1 MLIAARIVQG
11 AGAALMNPATL
22 SIIAATFPP
31 KERGMAIGIWAG
43 TAALALAIGPL
54 VGGLLTEHLSWHWIF
69 FVNIPVGVVA
79 IAASFLLIEES
90 RDETHESL
98 DLPGLGT
105 SALGLFALTYGLI
118 EANTYGWTS
127 ARIVGSFVV
136 AVVSLA
142 SFVQIERRRRAP
154 MLDLTLFRSGT
165 YAGANVAMLLVAL
178 AMFGVFFFVS
188 LYMQNVLG
196 YSAVQAGAAFL
207 PMTVLI
213 ILVAPFAGKAS
224 DKYGSRWLMTIG
236 MVLLGVQLLYL
247 SQLGA
252 DASFWNLLPGFLV
265 GGLGMAMTMTPTAA
279 AATRAVP
286 VEKSGVGLGRAE
298 RDAAGRRF
306 GRDRADGRDRRGRR
320 RAAVPASRASWRASS
335 ERSSSRHSSRS
346 PARSSPSR
354 SCGRRRRPR
363 SPRRRWRSQPEHAR
377 EDPPAGRRTPAGDR
391 RGGDAVFFDGSYS
404 GATTADIAREAG
416 VSEPILY
423 RHFAIEAGALLR
435 VSRRGV
441 APVARSVRREGR
453 QLRRAAAD
461 RCRRPGEMAL
471 RLRETAHVLPPN
483 LWIQALTEA
492 GEDAEIARYLRRHM
506 RDVHDFM
513 ADGDSPIQA
522 AGGIAA
528 DRDPDAE
535 AWIFLAG
542 ILLLSFADRLGGLL
556 DDDDFAAIAAQ
567 RIRWLS
573 GAG

>member
-1 MLIAARIVQG
+1 M
-11 AGAALMNPATL
+11 
-22 SIIAATFPP
+22 
-31 KERGMAIGIWAG
+31 
-43 TAALALAIGPL
+43 
-54 VGGLLTEHLSWHWIF
+54 
-69 FVNIPVGVVA
+69 
-79 IAASFLLIEES
+79 
-90 RDETHESL
+90 
-98 DLPGLGT
+98 
-105 SALGLFALTYGLI
+105 FALTYGLI

-142 SFVQIERRRRAP
+142 SFVQIERRRRSP
-154 MLDLTLFRSGT
+154 MLDLTLFRSST
-165 YAGANVAMLLVAL
+165 YVGANVAMLLVAL

-188 LYMQNVLG
+188 LYMQNMLG

-213 ILVAPFAGKAS
+213 ILVAPIAGKAS

-247 SQLGA
+247 SQLGT
-252 DASFWNLLPGFLV
+252 DATFWNLLPGFLF
-265 GGLGMAMTMTPTAA
+265 GGLGMSLTMTPTAA

-286 VEKSGVGLGRAE
+286 VQKAGVGAGVLNAMRQVGGSVGVALMGAIVGGRGKRPSRHRGLHGGLRASAPRRCIHRLRRLDRRLRARPAGGGDRGARAADGGRSLSTFGKIRLPAAE
-298 RDAAGRRF
+298 RRQAIVEAAM
-306 GRDRADGRDRRGRR
+306 
-320 RAAVPASRASWRASS
+320 
-335 ERSSSRHSSRS
+335 
-346 PARSSPSR
+346 
-354 SCGRRRRPR
+354 
-363 SPRRRWRSQPEHAR
+363 
-377 EDPPAGRRTPAGDR
+377 T
-391 RGGDAVFFDGSYS
+391 VFSTGSYS

-423 RHFAIEAGALLR
+423 RHFGSKRELYFACLDEAWRRLRQVFDEKVALHEQGGPLPTPR
-435 VSRRGV
+435 
-441 APVARSVRREGR
+441 
-453 QLRRAAAD
+453 
-461 RCRRPGEMAL
+461 EMAL

-492 GEDAEIARYLRRHM
+492 GEDPEIARYLRRHM

-513 ADGDSPIQA
+513 ADGIRRSQA

-542 ILLLSFADRLGGLL
+542 ILLLSVADRLGGLL